1 MSNRATWIADFF
13 NWRSM
18 ILSHHDPT
26 IIRSGPTSMLLIRH
40 KFQKMEAFSHNIRHH
55 PRLVLLNRVPH
66 TRFYTKETL
75 NRRRNKAP
83 ARPLRPPPVTVHIP
97 KRIPLPPLPKPTAF
111 GKPRDPSSNAAKA
124 ERFKESRRI
133 EKALRHENHGEN
145 IYAYKHIQ
153 TGQVVYSLTR
163 VMDVCLHTDHY
174 FLPHCL
180 RFGGSQCIPL

>member
-1 MSNRATWIADFF
+1 MV
-13 NWRSM
+13 
-18 ILSHHDPT
+18 LSHHDPT
-26 IIRSGPTSMLLIRH
+26 IFRSGPTSMLLMRH
-40 KFQKMEAFSHNIRHH
+40 EFQKMEVFSHNIRHH
-55 PRLVLLNRVPH
+55 PRLVLHCQNRVPH

-83 ARPLRPPPVTVHIP
+83 ARSLRPPPVTVHIP
-97 KRIPLPPLPKPTAF
+97 KRKPLPPLPKPTAF

-163 VMDVCLHTDHY
+163 VMDVRASHRSIFSTS
-174 FLPHCL
+174 LPSIW
-180 RFGGSQCIPL
+180 GSQYIPCKAFY